1 MTPYLHSIHHDV
13 NHLKYYNFGGIF
25 SIYDRLLGTF
35 KNDFNGNEFE
45 YGLK

>member
-13 NHLKYYNFGGIF
+13 NHLKHNNFGGMF

-35 KNDFNGNEFE
+35 KNDFNGDEFE